1 MSRVFVAERS
11 EEQQMMDLLRNTLT
25 QLSVYL
31 SESKQQ
37 MIDEEEEE
45 TEQADWRFMAMVNWK
60 SFNKPISF

>member
-1 MSRVFVAERS
+1 LSVAERS

-45 TEQADWRFMAMVNWK
+45 TEQADWRFMAMVNLN
-60 SFNKPISF
+60 SFNKSISF